1 MKKGYEEKLMDA
13 TYNHDTET
21 AVEIVEQNLINK
33 CSSCSRRRWYQIGFR
48 DGIQSLNKKD
58 EQFIDWLTKRVQD
71 EKDSWEDYD
80 DSVAFGSMNAY
91 SASIS
96 KYKEIFDTEAGE

>member
-1 MKKGYEEKLMDA
+1 MKKGYEEKLVDA
-13 TYNHDTET
+13 AYNHDTET

-58 EQFIDWLTKRVQD
+58 EQFIDWLTK
-71 EKDSWEDYD
+71 
-80 DSVAFGSMNAY
+80 
-91 SASIS
+91 
-96 KYKEIFDTEAGE
+96 